1 MNCFELLDKYFL
13 IKFAAAERFVLSKYI
28 LRLLD
33 VLIVQINLHSNWL
46 LRVHLQISIFE
57 RTIQWMFGLASI
69 ENKFMAINRF
79 LSEWGVCFIELKI
92 PWKWSV
98 QVKASPKCKISK
110 VVHFICFRFYSE
122 DSKIER
128 TQKVLGAY
136 LLFKLE
142 IKKKFVHSL
151 VPQFVLFLEDKSTTA
166 FHWKEDIIYGLQYAP
181 LLSALRR

>member
-13 IKFAAAERFVLSKYI
+13 IKCAAAERFVLSKYI

-46 LRVHLQISIFE
+46 LRVHLQISVFE
-57 RTIQWMFGLASI
+57 RTIQWMFGLAWI

-98 QVKASPKCKISK
+98 QVKASPNVKYRNS
-110 VVHFICFRFYSE
+110 FI
-122 DSKIER
+122 
-128 TQKVLGAY
+128 
-136 LLFKLE
+136 
-142 IKKKFVHSL
+142 
-151 VPQFVLFLEDKSTTA
+151 
-166 FHWKEDIIYGLQYAP
+166 
-181 LLSALRR
+181 LSASVFIQRTAKSNEPKKYWAPIYCSTSR